1 MKKIN
6 HRIISTL
13 LLMFFVIS
21 VIAQSQTKTI
31 SGKITDEKGEP
42 LIGVAIIV
50 KDQPGLGTT
59 TDIDGRYTI
68 KAGEYDVLVVK
79 YVGYKVVELPVVKGQ
94 FNVQLEDEN
103 KKLDE
108 VVVSAAGVIQR
119 KATLS
124 GAITTVDVSKLN
136 VPTANLSNALVG
148 NVAGIIGYQSSGEPG
163 ENKTEFW
170 VRGIS
175 TFGANSKALV
185 LVDGIERSLDE
196 LNYEDIESFSVLKD
210 ASATAIYGS
219 RGANGVI
226 LITTK
231 RGSAGKV
238 NINFKAEY
246 GYNTRSRTPIYTDG
260 ITYAEMANE
269 ACLTRYQEPIYSDQ
283 DIEIIRRNLDPDLF
297 PNVNWQDVIL
307 KNGASNYRGTL
318 SLSGGGSTARYYVSG
333 SYYNEGGIYRTTN
346 VNKYSTNVAYSR
358 YNYRSNV
365 DVNVTKTTL
374 LKMGVSGYLVNQTKP
389 GYSSD
394 YIWGSLS
401 NLTPLSVPRMYSNG
415 YIPTYGSNDEMNPE
429 VQLNNTGYKT
439 VWKNKAETNITL
451 EQNLDFVT
459 KGLRFIGTF
468 SFDTENENTINR
480 FKNPE
485 LWRAERKRD
494 SDGNLIMTRVASE
507 SLMSQ
512 SGESDGNRRSYTE
525 AKLDYNTKIGE
536 DHRITGLLMYYQQER
551 VNTVNVTKDVR
562 SSIPFRNIGLSGR
575 ATYGYKDRYLFD
587 FNFGYTGSENF
598 EPGERFGFFPAVSGA
613 WVISEEP
620 FVKQNVSWLDMFKI
634 RYSYGEVGN
643 DKLTDKDY
651 EYEKRFPYMS
661 FIDTSSSYNW
671 GEYSSNYMQ
680 GYRITTIGSSNL
692 TWETAKK
699 HDIGLDL
706 VLLKNKITFTIDAFT
721 DHRSNIFIQRNLMP
735 YSTGLQDLRPWANI
749 GEMKSHGMD
758 GVASYSDKIGKVNFT
773 LRGNFTYATTDVLN
787 YDEADNA
794 LWYQMRK
801 GYRWNQSRGLVA
813 LGLFKDQ
820 EDIDNSPSQL
830 AYGTYFPGDIKYK
843 DVNGDG
849 IINDDDIVP
858 IGTTTVPSFVYGT
871 GLSLSWKNF
880 DFNILLQ
887 GAGMVDFFLSGN
899 SVQPFSGGSVG
910 NILEAMTN
918 PEDRWISR
926 EISGTAATENSNAIL
941 PRLSYGSS
949 SGSKNNFQQS
959 TFWLR
964 DGRYLRLKNLEFG
977 YNFPR
982 TLVQSLHATNMRLG
996 FIGQNLMV
1004 FSPFKWWDPELS
1016 SSNGAKYPLS
1026 KTFSFNFTINF

>member
-1 MKKIN
+1 MKN
-6 HRIISTL
+6 QRIISV
-13 LLMFFVIS
+13 LLMVLFVVS
-21 VIAQSQTKTI
+21 VIAQSNIKTI
-31 SGKITDEKGEP
+31 SGRITDEKGEP

-50 KDQPGLGTT
+50 KDQPGLGTA
-59 TDIDGRYTI
+59 TDLEGRYSI
-68 KAGEYDVLVVK
+68 KVGEYDVLVVK
-79 YVGYKVVELPVVKGQ
+79 SIGYKIVELPVAKGQ
-94 FNVQLEDEN
+94 FNVKLEEDN

-108 VVVSAAGVIQR
+108 VVVSAAGIIQR

-175 TFGANSKALV
+175 TFGANSQALI
-185 LVDGIERSLDE
+185 LVDGVERSLDE

-226 LITTK
+226 IITTK

-238 NINFKAEY
+238 NINFKSEY
-246 GYNTRSRTPIYTDG
+246 GYNTRSRTPRYTDG

-269 ACLTRYQEPIYSDQ
+269 ARLTRYQDPIYSNQ
-283 DIEIIRRNLDPDLF
+283 DIEIIKRNLDPDLF

-307 KNGASNYRGTL
+307 KNGASNYRSTL

-333 SYYNEGGIYRTTN
+333 SYYNEGGIYKTNN
-346 VNKYSTNVAYSR
+346 VNKYSTNVSYER

-389 GYSSD
+389 RYSSD
-394 YIWGSLS
+394 DIWGSLS
-401 NLTPLSVPRMYSNG
+401 NLTPLTVPRMYSNG
-415 YIPTYGSNDEMNPE
+415 LIPTYGSDDQMNPE
-429 VQLNNTGYKT
+429 VQLNNTGYST
-439 VWKNKAETNITL
+439 VWKNKAETNLTL
-451 EQNLDFVT
+451 EQNLDFLT

-468 SFDTENENTINR
+468 SFDTENENTITR
-480 FKNPE
+480 SKNPE
-485 LWRAERKRD
+485 LWRAERTRD
-494 SDGNLIMTRVASE
+494 SNGNLVMVRVASE

-512 SGESDGNRRSYTE
+512 SGAADGNRRTYTE
-525 AKLDYNTKIGE
+525 GKFDYNTKIGD
-536 DHRITGLLMYYQQER
+536 DHRITGLLMYYQQEK
-551 VNTVNVTKDVR
+551 VNTINVGDVKA
-562 SSIPFRNIGLSGR
+562 SIPYRNMGLSGR
-575 ATYGYKDRYLFD
+575 VTYGYKDKYLLD

-598 EPGERFGFFPAVSGA
+598 EPGERFGLFPALSGA

-620 FVKQNVSWLDMFKI
+620 FVKNNFKWLDLFKI

-643 DKLTDKDY
+643 DQLTND
-651 EYEKRFPYMS
+651 RFPYMS
-661 FIDTSSSYNW
+661 FIGTSTSYNW
-671 GEYSSNYMQ
+671 GEYSSNYVQ

-706 VLLKNKITFTIDAFT
+706 VLLKNKLTLTLDAFS
-721 DHRSNIFIQRNLMP
+721 DNRSNIFMKRNLMP
-735 YSTGLQDLRPWANI
+735 YSTGLQDLQPWANI
-749 GEMKSHGMD
+749 GRMESKGMD
-758 GVASYSDKIGKVNFT
+758 GVLSYADKLGDVNFT
-773 LRGNFTYATTDVLN
+773 LRGNFTYATTNVLN

-794 LWYQMRK
+794 LWYQMTK
-801 GYRWNQSRGLVA
+801 GYRLNQSRGLIA

-820 EDIDNSPSQL
+820 TDIDNSPSQS
-830 AYGTYFPGDIKYK
+830 AYGTYLPGDIKYK

-849 IINDDDIVP
+849 VINNDDVVP
-858 IGTTTVPSFVYGT
+858 IGTTTVPSFVYGA
-871 GLSLSWKNF
+871 GVSLSWKSF

-887 GAGMVDFFLSGN
+887 GAGMVDFFLSGK

-926 EISGTAATENSNAIL
+926 EISGTAATENPNAVL

-949 SGSKNNFQQS
+949 SGSTNNFQQS

-982 TLVQSLHATNMRLG
+982 KFVQSLHATNVRLG

-1004 FSPFKWWDPELS
+1004 FSPFKLWDPELS
-1016 SSNGAKYPLS
+1016 SSDGAKYPLS
-1026 KTFSFNFTINF
+1026 KTYSFNFTVNF

>member
-1 MKKIN
+1 
-6 HRIISTL
+6 
-13 LLMFFVIS
+13 MFFVIGA
-21 VIAQSQTKTI
+21 VAQSHTKTI

-42 LIGVAIIV
+42 LMGVAIIV
-50 KDQPGLGTT
+50 KDQPGLGTI
-59 TDIDGRYTI
+59 TDVDGKYTI

-79 YVGYKVVELPVVKGQ
+79 FLGYKVVEIPVAKGQ
-94 FNVQLEDEN
+94 FNVQLEEEN
-103 KKLDE
+103 RKLDE
-108 VVVSAAGVIQR
+108 VVVSAGGILQK

-124 GAITTVDVSKLN
+124 GAITTVDVAKLN

-175 TFGANSKALV
+175 TFGANSQALV

-231 RGSAGKV
+231 RGTAGKV
-238 NINFKAEY
+238 NINFKSEY
-246 GYNTRSRTPIYTDG
+246 GYNTRSRTPKYTDG

-269 ACLTRYQEPIYSDQ
+269 AQLTRYQNPIYSSQ

-297 PNVNWQDVIL
+297 PNVDWQDVIL
-307 KNGASNYRGTL
+307 KNGASNYRSTL

-333 SYYNEGGIYRTTN
+333 SYYNEGGIYKTTN

-389 GYSSD
+389 RYSSD
-394 YIWGSLS
+394 DIWGSLS
-401 NLTPLSVPRMYSNG
+401 NLTPLTVPRMYSNG
-415 YIPTYGSNDEMNPE
+415 LIPTYDSDNHDEMNPE

-451 EQNLDFVT
+451 EQDLDFLV

-468 SFDTENENTINR
+468 SFDTENENTIER
-480 FKNPE
+480 AKNPE
-485 LWRAERKRD
+485 LWRAGRKRD
-494 SDGNLIMTRVASE
+494 SNGNLIMTKVASE

-512 SGESDGNRRSYTE
+512 SGVSDGNRRAYTE

-536 DHRITGLLMYYQQER
+536 DHRITGLLMYYQQEK
-551 VNTVNVTKDVR
+551 VNTVQVSDVK
-562 SSIPFRNIGLSGR
+562 SSIPYRNMGLSGR
-575 ATYGYKDRYLFD
+575 ITYGYKYKYLVE
-587 FNFGYTGSENF
+587 FNYGYTGSENF

-620 FVKQNVSWLDMFKI
+620 FVKRNAKWLEMFKI

-643 DKLTDKDY
+643 DQLTND
-651 EYEKRFPYMS
+651 RFPYMS
-661 FIDTSSSYNW
+661 FVGTSNSYNW
-671 GEYSSNYMQ
+671 GEYSSNYVQ

-706 VLLKNKITFTIDAFT
+706 VLLKNKITFTIDAFS
-721 DHRSNIFIQRNLMP
+721 DNRSNIFMKRNLMP
-735 YSTGLQDLRPWANI
+735 YSTGLQDLQPWANI
-749 GEMKSHGMD
+749 GQMESKGLD
-758 GVASYSDKIGKVNFT
+758 GVISYSDKIDKVSFT
-773 LRGNFTYATTDVLN
+773 LRGNFTYATTNVLN

-794 LWYQMRK
+794 LWYQMTK
-801 GYRWNQSRGLVA
+801 GYRLNQTRGLIA

-820 EDIDNSPSQL
+820 EDIDNSPSQS
-830 AYGTYFPGDIKYK
+830 AYGAYLPGDIKYK

-849 IINDDDIVP
+849 VINDDDIVP
-858 IGTTTVPSFVYGT
+858 IGTTTVPSLVYGV
-871 GLSLSWKNF
+871 GLSLSWKSF
-880 DFNILLQ
+880 DFNVLLQ
-887 GAGMVDFFLSGN
+887 GAGMVDFFLAGN

-918 PEDRWISR
+918 PKDRWISR
-926 EISGTAATENSNAIL
+926 EISGTSATENLDAIL

-949 SGSKNNFQQS
+949 TGSKNNFQQS

-982 TLVQSLHATNMRLG
+982 TLAQSLHAVNMRLG

-1016 SSNGAKYPLS
+1016 SSDGAKYPLS